1 MKLLISIILIFY
13 SCLNIGKPIESTKQ
27 NDFEIEFLFEKD
39 GCKIYR
45 FYDAG
50 RYIYWSNCA
59 GNMQY
64 NFMHNPNITSRMQS
78 FTNR

>member
-1 MKLLISIILIFY
+1 MKVFIILILILI
-13 SCLNIGKPIESTKQ
+13 SCTGKSKESTKEGE
-27 NDFEIEFLFEKD
+27 FELDFLFEKN

-45 FYDAG
+45 FYDVG

-64 NFMHNPNITSRMQS
+64 NFMQNQFSTEKMQS
-78 FTNR
+78 FTNN